1 MSQQTPAFAREQRLR
16 SVSAPKPVA
25 ALLVANADD
34 CEDHKSGG
42 TQAFGK
48 DAATSVIRVLVVD
61 DHALVRRGLTD
72 LLGGVDGIEIVGA
85 IADGSLAATAVV
97 DLRPDI
103 VLMDLSMPGLD
114 GIEATRAV
122 LVAQPETKVI
132 MLTSFSENARILA
145 ALEAGAVGYLLKD
158 AEPEDIIRALNDASD
173 GGVPLS
179 PKAARALLP
188 GNRPAGNAS
197 GAALTAREREVLS
210 LVAAGLP
217 NKSIARRLTISE
229 KTVKAHLT
237 RVFSVLGVSDRTSAA
252 LWAQRH
258 GII

>member
-1 MSQQTPAFAREQRLR
+1 M
-16 SVSAPKPVA
+16 
-25 ALLVANADD
+25 
-34 CEDHKSGG
+34 
-42 TQAFGK
+42 
-48 DAATSVIRVLVVD
+48 IRVLIVD
-61 DHALVRRGLTD
+61 DHALVRRGLSD
-72 LLGGVDGIEIVGA
+72 LLGAADGIDVVGSFP
-85 IADGSLAATAVV
+85 DGSLAATAVTE
-97 DLRPDI
+97 LGPDI

-122 LVAQPETKVI
+122 LAVRPGTKVI
-132 MLTSFSENARILA
+132 MLTSFSENARIMA

-158 AEPEDIIRALNDASD
+158 AEPDDIVRALHDAVA

-179 PKAARALLP
+179 PKAARALLS
-188 GNRPAGNAS
+188 GNRSTGSAGADALS
-197 GAALTAREREVLS
+197 GREREVLS

-252 LWAQRH
+252 LWAQRN
-258 GII
+258 GLVQDSPDATLRRD

>member
-1 MSQQTPAFAREQRLR
+1 
-16 SVSAPKPVA
+16 
-25 ALLVANADD
+25 
-34 CEDHKSGG
+34 
-42 TQAFGK
+42 
-48 DAATSVIRVLVVD
+48 VIRVLIVD
-61 DHALVRRGLTD
+61 DHALIRRGLSD
-72 LLGGVDGIEIVGA
+72 LLSAAEGIDVVGSIDDGL
-85 IADGSLAATAVV
+85 LAAALVTE
-97 DLRPDI
+97 LEPDI
-103 VLMDLSMPGLD
+103 VLMDMSMPGLD
-114 GIEATRAV
+114 GIGATRAV
-122 LVAQPETKVI
+122 LQAWPSAKVI

-158 AEPEDIIRALNDASD
+158 TEPEDVIRALRDAAD

-188 GNRPAGNAS
+188 GNRPAGNPTTD
-197 GAALTAREREVLS
+197 ALSARERQVLS
-210 LVAAGLP
+210 LVAVGLP

-258 GII
+258 GLI

>member
-1 MSQQTPAFAREQRLR
+1 M
-16 SVSAPKPVA
+16 
-25 ALLVANADD
+25 
-34 CEDHKSGG
+34 
-42 TQAFGK
+42 
-48 DAATSVIRVLVVD
+48 IRVLIVD
-61 DHALVRRGLTD
+61 DHALILRGLSD
-72 LLGGVDGIEIVGA
+72 LLGAAEGIEVAGA
-85 IADGSLAATAVV
+85 IDSGVQAVAIV
-97 DLRPDI
+97 TELQPDI
-103 VLMDLSMPGLD
+103 VLMDLSMPVMD
-114 GIEATRAV
+114 GIEATRRV
-122 LVAQPETKVI
+122 LLARPETKVI

-145 ALEAGAVGYLLKD
+145 ALEVGAIGYLLKD
-158 AEPEDIIRALNDASD
+158 TEPEDIIKALRDAAD
-173 GGVPLS
+173 GGVTLS

-188 GNRPAGNAS
+188 GNNHAGNGSAT
-197 GAALTAREREVLS
+197 ALTAREREVLS

>member
-1 MSQQTPAFAREQRLR
+1 M
-16 SVSAPKPVA
+16 
-25 ALLVANADD
+25 
-34 CEDHKSGG
+34 
-42 TQAFGK
+42 
-48 DAATSVIRVLVVD
+48 IRVLIVD
-61 DHALVRRGLTD
+61 DHALIRRGLSD
-72 LLGGVDGIEIVGA
+72 LLGAAEGIDVVGA
-85 IADGSLAATAVV
+85 IDDGFHAAAVV
-97 DLRPDI
+97 TELEPDI

-122 LVAQPETKVI
+122 LQVRPTAKVI

-158 AEPEDIIRALNDASD
+158 TEPEDVIRALRDAAD

-188 GNRPAGNAS
+188 GNRPAGNPTTD
-197 GAALTAREREVLS
+197 ALSARERQVLS
-210 LVAAGLP
+210 LVAVGLP

-258 GII
+258 GLI